1 MEDGQAVL
9 LSDDELDRIQPL
21 IEAEL
26 EEREWPD

>member
-1 MEDGQAVL
+1 VL
-9 LSDDELDRIQPL
+9 LSDDELDRVQPL